1 MAEAQRAYKV
11 EMIVSGVRREL
22 AVRAGTPVE
31 AVTKVRTQVG
41 DRGVVTKVVPA
52 GKGKTLPSLFGKV
65 SPRDLEML
73 CRNLLVMHQAGVTTL
88 EALETAAAQA
98 IKKPLKKALEL
109 AAANIREGLPL
120 KDAFR
125 GSPDVFPETFCQVMD
140 AAEEA
145 GALEKG
151 LESLS
156 AHFEREARFKEK
168 LRQALAYPII
178 VAVLAVLVAVG
189 LFTFVVPK
197 FAKTLTE
204 AGMPLPFTTKV
215 VLAFSQ
221 HIGVIVPS
229 VLVASAVSYWAYRK
243 AAKASLVRKHI
254 ESVLA
259 RVPLV
264 GVLVVRSAVARFCR
278 ILALLLNV
286 GVPVVEALEVAER
299 ACPLASLRDEIAV
312 ARTVVRSGGP
322 LSGALRKS
330 KWLPP
335 VVSRMSA
342 IGEQSGRLA
351 EMLERAADMV
361 EVEVDAAVQRLP
373 AVAEGGM
380 LVCVGGLVLFV
391 LLSIFL
397 PIVSMYQTIK

>member
-1 MAEAQRAYKV
+1 MAETQKAYKV
-11 EMIVSGVRREL
+11 EMIVSGIRREL

-31 AVTKVRTQVG
+31 AAVKVRTQVG
-41 DRGVVTKVVPA
+41 DRGVVTKVFPA
-52 GKGKTLPSLFGKV
+52 GRGKTLPLLFGKV
-65 SPRDLEML
+65 GPRDLEML
-73 CRNLLVMHQAGVTTL
+73 CQNLLVMHQAGVTTL
-88 EALETAAAQA
+88 EALETAAAQTM
-98 IKKPLKKALEL
+98 KRSLKRALEL

-156 AHFEREARFKEK
+156 AHFEREACFKEK
-168 LRQALAYPII
+168 LRQALAYPTV

-197 FAKTLTE
+197 FAKMLAE
-204 AGMPLPFTTKV
+204 AGVPLPFTTRV
-215 VLAFSQ
+215 VLALSQ
-221 HIGVIVPS
+221 HIGAIVPS
-229 VLVASAVSYWAYRK
+229 VLVASAVSCWAYKK
-243 AAKASLVRKHI
+243 AAKASLVRRRI
-254 ESVLA
+254 ESALA

-264 GVLVVRSAVARFCR
+264 GVLVVRSAAVRFCR
-278 ILALLLNV
+278 MLALLLNV

-299 ACPLASLRDEIAV
+299 VCPLVSLRNEIAV
-312 ARTVVRSGGP
+312 ARAVVRSGGP
-322 LSGALRKS
+322 LSGAFKRS
-330 KWLPP
+330 RWLPP
-335 VVSRMSA
+335 VVSRLSA
-342 IGEQSGRLA
+342 IGEQSGRLV
-351 EMLERAADMV
+351 EMLERAADMA
-361 EVEVDAAVQRLP
+361 EVEVDAAVQKLP
-373 AVAEGGM
+373 VIAEGGM